1 MNMETLQERYHFLRR
16 TNEKMKEMKGEL
28 VEEVRGLR
36 RWLERVERE
45 HVHGEGKEGE
55 YDEEMCH

>member
-1 MNMETLQERYHFLRR
+1 MKRMHIETLQERYHFLGR
-16 TNEKMKEMKGEL
+16 TNEKMKGEL

-45 HVHGEGKEGE
+45 HVHREEERGEEE
-55 YDEEMCH
+55 EEMCW

>member
-1 MNMETLQERYHFLRR
+1 MNTETLQERYHFLGR

-45 HVHGEGKEGE
+45 HVHGEE
-55 YDEEMCH
+55 EEMCR

>member
-1 MNMETLQERYHFLRR
+1 MNTETLQERYHFLGR

-36 RWLERVERE
+36 RWLEKVERE
-45 HVHGEGKEGE
+45 HVHGEGQGGGVE
-55 YDEEMCH
+55 EEMCR

>member
-1 MNMETLQERYHFLRR
+1 METLQERYHFLGR

-36 RWLERVERE
+36 MWLARVERE
-45 HVHGEGKEGE
+45 HVHGEAEGGE
-55 YDEEMCH
+55 EKEEMCR